1 MPTAAREKTQSL
13 KTVFDKVYAILSR
26 HSPPF
31 KIKTGLVRN
40 KRDLHLIAPKP
51 VAIPG
56 AYGGKPMDKAVAA
69 IIEQKGYIGFY
80 CSPGYLQDGSGADA
94 PPALVKFLKGK
105 SCFHLTRLDAGLE
118 KAIEGALK
126 AGTKL
131 FKERGWL

>member
-1 MPTAAREKTQSL
+1 MTTPAREKAQSL
-13 KTVFDKVYAILSR
+13 KTVFDNLYKILSR

-56 AYGGKPMDKAVAA
+56 AYGGKPMDKAVTA

-80 CSPGYLQDGSGADA
+80 CSPGYFTEGLGADA
-94 PPALVKFLKGK
+94 PPEMMKFLKGK
-105 SCFHLTRLDAGLE
+105 SCFHVTRLDAKLE
-118 KAIEGALK
+118 KEIEGALK

-131 FKERGWL
+131 FKKQGWL

>member
-1 MPTAAREKTQSL
+1 MPTAARDKTESL
-13 KTVFDKVYAILSR
+13 KTVFNSLYKILSR

-31 KIKTGLVRN
+31 KIKKGLVRN

-56 AYGGKPMDKAVAA
+56 AYGGKPMDKAVTA

-80 CSPGYLQDGSGADA
+80 CSPGHVVDGSRTDA
-94 PPALVKFLKGK
+94 PPEMMKFLKGK
-105 SCFHLTRLDAGLE
+105 SCFHISRLDAGLE
-118 KAIEGALK
+118 KEVEGALK